1 MGRIHRFLECPMNLD
16 LQRILVGISL
26 GADVS
31 TELEVTDLDRRA
43 FENALWLAKRVG
55 AKIRLHHSIDWIGM
69 AAVATAPDLVAAAQ
83 EGALTRLRELVAE
96 AANDGVPAEPSVGF
110 GPPRGEM
117 LQVAEDWRADCVVV
131 GPRAHSQ
138 DLIGRLTYG
147 STARALAR
155 QAPCSVWVVAPDAQV
170 GFSKPLVLVDLSPI
184 SAELVELGEW
194 MRTSLQAEPELL
206 HCVDFPADLA
216 LHRLPNAQQ
225 AIKGHHAE
233 VLKAAKVR
241 VLALLGD
248 AAPAWRWSIKDDWIV
263 RVGPQLAQEHGS
275 DLLVIAGTSKPGL
288 AGKVLGSTAAKVIG
302 RSPVSTLVVKP
313 LKR

>member
-1 MGRIHRFLECPMNLD
+1 MNLD

-31 TELEVTDLDRRA
+31 TELEVSDLDRRA
-43 FENALWLAKRVG
+43 FDNALWIAKQVG
-55 AKIRLHHSIDWIGM
+55 AKLRLHHSIDWIGM
-69 AAVATAPDLVAAAQ
+69 AAVAAAPDLVSAAQ
-83 EGALTRLRELVAE
+83 DQALTRLRALVAE
-96 AANDGVPAEPSVGF
+96 AADEGVPAEPSVGF

-117 LQVAEDWRADCVVV
+117 LKVAEEWRADCIVI

-155 QAPCSVWVVAPDAQV
+155 QAPCSVWVVAPDAEI
-170 GFSKPLVLVDLSPI
+170 GFKNPLFLVDLSPI
-184 SAELVELGEW
+184 SSELVELGEW
-194 MRTSLQAEPELL
+194 MRTRLAAEPELL
-206 HCVDFPADLA
+206 HCVDFPADIA
-216 LHRLPNAQQ
+216 LHRLPNARQ
-225 AIKGHHAE
+225 AIQGHHAE

-248 AAPAWRWSIKDDWIV
+248 AAENWRWSIKDDWIV
-263 RVGPQLAQEHGS
+263 RVAPELAEEHGS
-275 DLLVIAGTSKPGL
+275 DLLVIAGTSSPGL
-288 AGKVLGSTAAKVIG
+288 AGKFLGSTAAKVIG
-302 RSPVSTLVVKP
+302 RSPVSTMVVKP